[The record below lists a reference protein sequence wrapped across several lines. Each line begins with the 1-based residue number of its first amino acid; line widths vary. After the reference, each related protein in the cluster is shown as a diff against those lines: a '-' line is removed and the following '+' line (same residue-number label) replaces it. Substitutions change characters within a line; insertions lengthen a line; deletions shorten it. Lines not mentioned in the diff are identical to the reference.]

1 MYGRVPQDLTGSR
14 ALGLGLSSWEPVWAG
29 RRQADRGSSGV
40 AGGFVSNHT
49 NKIDGK
55 GRVSVP
61 AAFRAVLARDGYD
74 GLYCY
79 PSLDMNA
86 VDAGGHGLFEAIE
99 GRLSRIE
106 TYSEAHD
113 YLSTA
118 FYGMG
123 EQLKIDQ
130 DGRISLTET
139 IKDYA
144 GIDAHVTFVGQ
155 GYKFQIW
162 DPDRFKEHSRK
173 AMELARQLRRT
184 GSIDGG
190 TA

>member
-1 MYGRVPQDLTGSR
+1 MGRVRTKARCVPGAAFGDFK
-14 ALGLGLSSWEPVWAG
+14 AG
-29 RRQADRGSSGV
+29 DV
-40 AGGFVSNHT
+40 VFMGGFVSNYT

-55 GRVSVP
+55 GRVSIP
-61 AAFRAVLARDGYD
+61 AGFRAVLARDGYE

-86 VDAGGHGLFEAIE
+86 VDSGGNGLFEAIE
-99 GRLSRIE
+99 KRLSRVE
-106 TYSEAHD
+106 TYTEDHD

-130 DGRISLTET
+130 DGRISLTDSL
-139 IKDYA
+139 KGYA
-144 GIDAHVTFVGQ
+144 GIDSHVTFVGQ

-162 DPDRFKEHSRK
+162 NPDRFQEHSLK
-173 AMELARQLRRT
+173 AMDLARKLRR
-184 GSIDGG
+184 SSPAEGG
-190 TA
+190 AP